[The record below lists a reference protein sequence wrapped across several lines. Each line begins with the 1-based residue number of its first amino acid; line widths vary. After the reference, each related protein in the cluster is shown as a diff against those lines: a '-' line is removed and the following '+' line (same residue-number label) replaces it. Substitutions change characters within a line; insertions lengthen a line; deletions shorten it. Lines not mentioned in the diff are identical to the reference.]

1 MRSRVNNQNLFHSLC
16 VIGLTLI
23 LAGAVAAQETKRP
36 DQAYRVLPG
45 DILQISVWGEEDLQG
60 QVLVRP
66 DGGISFPLC
75 GDISARNRS
84 VVDLQEEIAERLSRY
99 VSDPVVTVS
108 VAEVQGNK
116 VYVIGQ
122 VSRPGFFVV
131 NPQVDVLQA
140 LSMAGGTTPYA
151 NLNDIK
157 ILRRTG
163 ERQEVLAFRY
173 NDVINGRKLEQN
185 IILQSG
191 DIVIVP

>member
-1 MRSRVNNQNLFHSLC
+1 MKSIIQVRYLYVL
-16 VIGLTLI
+16 GLALI
-23 LAGAVAAQETKRP
+23 VTGSAMAQEDQRP
-36 DQAYRVLPG
+36 DKEYKILPG
-45 DILQISVWGEEDLQG
+45 DILQISVWGEEDLQD

-75 GDISARNRS
+75 GDISAKDRS
-84 VVDLQEEIAERLSRY
+84 VVDLQDEIARRLSRY

-116 VYVIGQ
+116 IYVIGQ
-122 VSRPGFFVV
+122 VARPGFFVV

-140 LSMAGGTTPYA
+140 LSMAGGTTPFA

-157 ILRRTG
+157 ILRRNG
-163 ERQEVLAFRY
+163 SAQEVLEFRY
-173 NDVINGRKLEQN
+173 NDVINGRRLEQN

>member
-1 MRSRVNNQNLFHSLC
+1 MNNKTRFRCLYIL
-16 VIGLTLI
+16 GLI
-23 LAGAVAAQETKRP
+23 LIFTGSATAQQVARP
-36 DQAYRVLPG
+36 DQGYKILPG
-45 DILQISVWGEEDLQG
+45 DVLQISVWGEEDLQG

-75 GDISARNRS
+75 GDISAKNRS
-84 VVDLQEEIAERLSRY
+84 VVDLQDEIADRLSRY

-108 VAEVQGNK
+108 VAEVLGNK

-122 VSRPGFFVV
+122 VTRPGFFVV

-140 LSMAGGTTPYA
+140 LTMAGGTTPFA
-151 NLNDIK
+151 NGNDIK

-163 ERQEVLAFRY
+163 ERQEVIEFRY

>member
-1 MRSRVNNQNLFHSLC
+1 MRFRLNKKTRFRVLCILGLVLTAVSPASAQQN
-16 VIGLTLI
+16 
-23 LAGAVAAQETKRP
+23 ERP
-36 DQAYRVLPG
+36 DQSYKVLPG
-45 DILQISVWGEEDLQG
+45 DLLQISVWGEEDLQG

-75 GDISARNRS
+75 GDISAKNRS
-84 VVDLQEEIAERLSRY
+84 VVDLQEEIASRLSRY

-108 VAEVQGNK
+108 VAQVQGNK

-122 VSRPGFFVV
+122 VARPGVFVV

-163 ERQEVLAFRY
+163 ERQEVLDFRY
-173 NDVINGRKLEQN
+173 NDVINGRRLEQN

>member
-1 MRSRVNNQNLFHSLC
+1 MKNSTPVRYLYIL
-16 VIGLTLI
+16 GLALI
-23 LAGAVAAQETKRP
+23 FTDLAMAQQDERP
-36 DQAYRVLPG
+36 DQGYKILPG
-45 DILQISVWGEEDLQG
+45 DILQISVWGEEDLQDE
-60 QVLVRP
+60 VLVRP

-75 GDISARNRS
+75 GDISARDKS
-84 VVDLQEEIAERLSRY
+84 VVDLQAEIASRLSRF

-116 VYVIGQ
+116 IYVIGQ

-140 LSMAGGTTPYA
+140 LSMAGGTTPFA

-157 ILRRTG
+157 ILRRNG
-163 ERQEVLAFRY
+163 ERQQVLEFRY
-173 NDVINGRKLEQN
+173 NDVINGRRLEQN

>member
-1 MRSRVNNQNLFHSLC
+1 MAMGS
-16 VIGLTLI
+16 
-23 LAGAVAAQETKRP
+23 AMAQQDQRP
-36 DQAYRVLPG
+36 DREYKVLPG

-60 QVLVRP
+60 EVLVRP

-75 GDISARNRS
+75 GDISARDRS
-84 VVDLQEEIAERLSRY
+84 VVDLQQEIASRLSRY

-116 VYVIGQ
+116 IYVIGQ

-140 LSMAGGTTPYA
+140 LSMAGGTTPFA

-157 ILRRTG
+157 ILRRNG
-163 ERQEVLAFRY
+163 SSQEVLEFRY
-173 NDVINGRKLEQN
+173 NDVINGRRLEQN
-185 IILQSG
+185 IIVQSG

>member
-1 MRSRVNNQNLFHSLC
+1 MKSIIQVRYLYVL
-16 VIGLTLI
+16 GLALI
-23 LAGAVAAQETKRP
+23 VTGSAMAQEDQRP
-36 DQAYRVLPG
+36 DKEYKILPG
-45 DILQISVWGEEDLQG
+45 DILQISVWGEEDLQD

-66 DGGISFPLC
+66 DGGLSFPLC
-75 GDISARNRS
+75 GDLSAKDRS
-84 VVDLQEEIAERLSRY
+84 VVDLQDEIATRLSRY

-116 VYVIGQ
+116 IYVIGQ
-122 VSRPGFFVV
+122 VARPGFFVV

-140 LSMAGGTTPYA
+140 LSMAGGTTPFA

-157 ILRRTG
+157 ILRRNG
-163 ERQEVLAFRY
+163 SAQEVLEFRY
-173 NDVINGRKLEQN
+173 NDVINGRRLEQN

>member
-1 MRSRVNNQNLFHSLC
+1 M
-16 VIGLTLI
+16 
-23 LAGAVAAQETKRP
+23 AQQDQRP
-36 DQAYRVLPG
+36 DREYKVLPG

-60 QVLVRP
+60 EVLVRP

-75 GDISARNRS
+75 GDISARDRS
-84 VVDLQEEIAERLSRY
+84 VVDLQQEIASRLSRY

-116 VYVIGQ
+116 IYVIGQ

-140 LSMAGGTTPYA
+140 LSMAGGTTPFA

-157 ILRRTG
+157 ILRRNG
-163 ERQEVLAFRY
+163 SSQEVLEFRY
-173 NDVINGRKLEQN
+173 NDVINGRRLEQN

>member
-1 MRSRVNNQNLFHSLC
+1 MNNKTRLRYLY
-16 VIGLTLI
+16 ILGLALI
-23 LAGAVAAQETKRP
+23 FTSPATAQEVERP
-36 DQAYRVLPG
+36 DQKYKILPG
-45 DILQISVWGEEDLQG
+45 DVLQISVWGEEDLQG

-75 GDISARNRS
+75 GDISARGRS
-84 VVDLQEEIAERLSRY
+84 VVDLQEEIADRLSRY

-108 VAEVQGNK
+108 VAEVLGNK

-122 VSRPGFFVV
+122 VARPGFFVV

-140 LSMAGGTTPYA
+140 LSMAGGTTPFA
-151 NLNDIK
+151 NPNDII

-163 ERQEVLAFRY
+163 VRQELLKFRY
-173 NDVINGRKLEQN
+173 NDVIKGRNLEQN

>member
-1 MRSRVNNQNLFHSLC
+1 VKSIIQVRYLFVL
-16 VIGLTLI
+16 GLALI
-23 LAGAVAAQETKRP
+23 VTGSAMAQEDQRP
-36 DQAYRVLPG
+36 DKEYKILPG
-45 DILQISVWGEEDLQG
+45 DILQISVWGEEDLQD

-75 GDISARNRS
+75 GDISAKDRS
-84 VVDLQEEIAERLSRY
+84 VVDLQDEIATRLSRY

-116 VYVIGQ
+116 IYVIGQ
-122 VSRPGFFVV
+122 VARPGFFVV

-140 LSMAGGTTPYA
+140 LSMAGGTTPFA

-157 ILRRTG
+157 ILRRNG
-163 ERQEVLAFRY
+163 SAQEVLEFRY
-173 NDVINGRKLEQN
+173 NDVINGRRLEQN

>member
-1 MRSRVNNQNLFHSLC
+1 MIFTGSVM
-16 VIGLTLI
+16 
-23 LAGAVAAQETKRP
+23 AQQEQRP
-36 DQAYRVLPG
+36 DQGYKVLPG

-75 GDISARNRS
+75 GDISAKNRS
-84 VVDLQEEIAERLSRY
+84 VVDLQKEIASRLSRY

-116 VYVIGQ
+116 IYVIGQ
-122 VSRPGFFVV
+122 VARPGFFVV

-140 LSMAGGTTPYA
+140 LSMAGGTTPFA

-163 ERQEVLAFRY
+163 SAQEVLEFRY
-173 NDVINGRKLEQN
+173 NDVINGRRLEQN

>member
-1 MRSRVNNQNLFHSLC
+1 MRQINHFRRLYVL
-16 VIGLTLI
+16 GLALI
-23 LAGAVAAQETKRP
+23 LSGSALAQEVARP
-36 DQAYRVLPG
+36 DEAYKVLPG

-60 QVLVRP
+60 RVLVRP

-84 VVDLQEEIAERLSRY
+84 VVDLQDEIAERLSRF
-99 VSDPVVTVS
+99 VSEPVVTVS

-122 VSRPGFFVV
+122 VTRPGFFVV

-173 NDVINGRKLEQN
+173 NDVINGRRLEQN

>member
-1 MRSRVNNQNLFHSLC
+1 MKSIIQVRYLFVL
-16 VIGLTLI
+16 GLALI
-23 LAGAVAAQETKRP
+23 VTGSAMAQEDQRP
-36 DQAYRVLPG
+36 DKEYKILPG
-45 DILQISVWGEEDLQG
+45 DILQISVWGEEDLQD

-75 GDISARNRS
+75 GDISAKDRS
-84 VVDLQEEIAERLSRY
+84 VVDLQDEIATRLSRY

-116 VYVIGQ
+116 IYVIGQ
-122 VSRPGFFVV
+122 VARPGFFVV

-140 LSMAGGTTPYA
+140 LSMAGGTTPFA

-157 ILRRTG
+157 ILRRNG
-163 ERQEVLAFRY
+163 SAQEVLEFRY
-173 NDVINGRKLEQN
+173 NDVINGRRLEQN

>member
-1 MRSRVNNQNLFHSLC
+1 VKSIIQVRYLYIL
-16 VIGLTLI
+16 GLALI
-23 LAGAVAAQETKRP
+23 VTGSAMAQEDQRP
-36 DQAYRVLPG
+36 DKEYKILPG
-45 DILQISVWGEEDLQG
+45 DILQISVWGEEDLQD

-75 GDISARNRS
+75 GDISAKDRS
-84 VVDLQEEIAERLSRY
+84 VVDLQVEIASRLSRY

-116 VYVIGQ
+116 IYVIGQ

-140 LSMAGGTTPYA
+140 LSMAGGTTPFA

-157 ILRRTG
+157 ILRRNG
-163 ERQEVLAFRY
+163 SAQEVLEFRY
-173 NDVINGRKLEQN
+173 NDVINGRRLEQN

>member
-1 MRSRVNNQNLFHSLC
+1 MRKIDQLRRLC
-16 VIGLTLI
+16 VLGLALVLSGSAI
-23 LAGAVAAQETKRP
+23 AQEAARP
-36 DQAYRVLPG
+36 DQAYKVLPG

-60 QVLVRP
+60 TVLVRP

-84 VVDLQEEIAERLSRY
+84 VVDLQDEIAERLSRF
-99 VSDPVVTVS
+99 VSEPVVTVS

-122 VSRPGFFVV
+122 VTRPGFFVV

-173 NDVINGRKLEQN
+173 NDVINGRRLEQN

>member
-1 MRSRVNNQNLFHSLC
+1 MNSKTRFRCLYIL
-16 VIGLTLI
+16 GLALI
-23 LAGAVAAQETKRP
+23 FTGSATAQEVARP
-36 DQAYRVLPG
+36 DQGYKVQPG
-45 DILQISVWGEEDLQG
+45 DVLQISVWGEEDLQG
-60 QVLVRP
+60 EVLVRP

-84 VVDLQEEIAERLSRY
+84 VVDLQDEIANRLSRF

-108 VAEVQGNK
+108 VAEVLCNK

-122 VSRPGFFVV
+122 VARPGFFVV

-140 LSMAGGTTPYA
+140 LSMAGGTTPFA
-151 NLNDIK
+151 NLNDMK

-163 ERQEVLAFRY
+163 ERQQVLEFRY
-173 NDVINGRKLEQN
+173 NDVINGRNLEQN

>member
-1 MRSRVNNQNLFHSLC
+1 M
-16 VIGLTLI
+16 
-23 LAGAVAAQETKRP
+23 
-36 DQAYRVLPG
+36 
-45 DILQISVWGEEDLQG
+45 
-60 QVLVRP
+60 
-66 DGGISFPLC
+66 
-75 GDISARNRS
+75 
-84 VVDLQEEIAERLSRY
+84 
-99 VSDPVVTVS
+99 VTVS
-108 VAEVQGNK
+108 VAQVLGNK

-140 LSMAGGTTPYA
+140 LSMAGGTTPFA

-163 ERQEVLAFRY
+163 ERQQVVEFRY
-173 NDVINGRKLEQN
+173 NDVINGRNLEQN

>member
-1 MRSRVNNQNLFHSLC
+1 MKSIIQVRYLFVL
-16 VIGLTLI
+16 GLALI
-23 LAGAVAAQETKRP
+23 VTGSAMAQEDQRP
-36 DQAYRVLPG
+36 DKEYKILPG
-45 DILQISVWGEEDLQG
+45 DILKISVWGEEDLQD

-75 GDISARNRS
+75 GDISAKDRS
-84 VVDLQEEIAERLSRY
+84 VVDLQDEIATRLSRY

-116 VYVIGQ
+116 IYVIGQ
-122 VSRPGFFVV
+122 VARPGFFVV

-140 LSMAGGTTPYA
+140 LSMAGGTTPFA

-157 ILRRTG
+157 ILRRNG
-163 ERQEVLAFRY
+163 SAQEVLEFRY
-173 NDVINGRKLEQN
+173 NDVINGRRLEQN

>member
-1 MRSRVNNQNLFHSLC
+1 MKSIIQVRYLFVL
-16 VIGLTLI
+16 GLALI
-23 LAGAVAAQETKRP
+23 VTGSAMAQEDQRP
-36 DQAYRVLPG
+36 DKEYKILPG
-45 DILQISVWGEEDLQG
+45 DILQISVWGEEDLQD

-75 GDISARNRS
+75 GDISAKDRS
-84 VVDLQEEIAERLSRY
+84 VVDLQDEIATRLSRY

-116 VYVIGQ
+116 IYVIGQ
-122 VSRPGFFVV
+122 VARPGFFVV

-140 LSMAGGTTPYA
+140 LSMAGGTTPFA

-157 ILRRTG
+157 ILRRNG
-163 ERQEVLAFRY
+163 SAQEVLEFRY
-173 NDVINGRKLEQN
+173 NDVINGRRLEQN

-191 DIVIVP
+191 DSVIVP

>member
-1 MRSRVNNQNLFHSLC
+1 MKSIIQVRYLYVL
-16 VIGLTLI
+16 GLALI
-23 LAGAVAAQETKRP
+23 VTGSAMAQEDQRP
-36 DQAYRVLPG
+36 DKAYKILPG
-45 DILQISVWGEEDLQG
+45 DILQISVWGEEDLQD

-75 GDISARNRS
+75 GDISAKDRS
-84 VVDLQEEIAERLSRY
+84 VVDLQDEIATRLSRY

-116 VYVIGQ
+116 IYVIGQ
-122 VSRPGFFVV
+122 VARPGFFVV

-140 LSMAGGTTPYA
+140 LSMAGGTTPFA

-157 ILRRTG
+157 ILRRNG
-163 ERQEVLAFRY
+163 SAQEVLEFRY
-173 NDVINGRKLEQN
+173 NDVINGRRLEQN

>member
-1 MRSRVNNQNLFHSLC
+1 MKSIIQVRYLYVL
-16 VIGLTLI
+16 GLALI
-23 LAGAVAAQETKRP
+23 VTGSAMAQEDQRP
-36 DQAYRVLPG
+36 DKEYKILPG
-45 DILQISVWGEEDLQG
+45 DILQISVWGEEDLQD

-75 GDISARNRS
+75 GDISAKDRS
-84 VVDLQEEIAERLSRY
+84 VVDLQDEIATRLSRY

-116 VYVIGQ
+116 IYVIGQ
-122 VSRPGFFVV
+122 VARPGFFVV

-140 LSMAGGTTPYA
+140 LSMAGGTTPFA

-157 ILRRTG
+157 ILRRNG
-163 ERQEVLAFRY
+163 SAQEVLEFRY
-173 NDVINGRKLEQN
+173 NDVINGRRLEQN